1 MTGPPRD
8 WDKEMAEIDK
18 LIAKQPD
25 SGKRMAGSGG
35 GEGDPAP
42 RSPQSAIRNPLP
54 APQRA
59 AAVAPSRTG
68 REGLVTWVKV
78 LLGVGVAAAVG
89 MSWPYP
95 HVCGVPLYGYLAAA
109 SGVVV
114 VGLWGVVASWK
125 SRMPLAHTL
134 ALLATLSGAVLVG
147 KVLVDRSSYPRQPAS
162 WSCTP

>member
-18 LIAKQPD
+18 LIAKQPAQ
-25 SGKRMAGSGG
+25 GAREPGSQGARVA
-35 GEGDPAP
+35 PA
-42 RSPQSAIRNPLP
+42 ALP

-134 ALLATLSGAVLVG
+134 ALLATLAGAVLAG
-147 KVLVDRSSYPRQPAS
+147 KVVLDRSSYPKVPSTWR
-162 WSCTP
+162 CG

>member
-18 LIAKQPD
+18 LIAKQPTAGP
-25 SGKRMAGSGG
+25 SGQGSAVRGG
-35 GEGDPAP
+35 PA
-42 RSPQSAIRNPLP
+42 ALP

-59 AAVAPSRTG
+59 AAPPVARGG
-68 REGLVTWVKV
+68 REALVTWVKV
-78 LLGVGVAAAVG
+78 LLGVGVAAAVAV
-89 MSWPYP
+89 SWPYA

-109 SGVVV
+109 SGVVL

-134 ALLATLSGAVLVG
+134 AFLATLAGAVLVG